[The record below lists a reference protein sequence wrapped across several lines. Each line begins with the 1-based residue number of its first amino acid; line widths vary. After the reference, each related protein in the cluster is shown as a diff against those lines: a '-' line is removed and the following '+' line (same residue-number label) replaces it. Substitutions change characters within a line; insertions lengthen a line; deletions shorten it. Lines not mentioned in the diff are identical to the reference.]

1 MSLSLSL
8 SQQYTAKH
16 GLPTP
21 TVTVHES
28 LSDVIVI
35 RGSGPRSE
43 SVRPHDGGRLPEVI
57 VGRGCGQAVL
67 RGAEVYAPGVVGMPS
82 HVAAG
87 DTVGIK
93 SPGRPDF
100 TFERGAKILCRSLY
114 SQTSTPS
121 ACAAFRRSSTRVGR
135 RSSATASWNS
145 RGMTS
150 SRAAESSREWQ

>member
-1 MSLSLSL
+1 MPI

-43 SVRPHDGGRLPEVI
+43 SFRPDDGGLPEVI

-67 RGAEVYAPGVVGMPS
+67 RGAEVYAPGMVGMPS

-87 DTVGIK
+87 DMVGN
-93 SPGRPDF
+93 RH
-100 TFERGAKILCRSLY
+100 
-114 SQTSTPS
+114 
-121 ACAAFRRSSTRVGR
+121 
-135 RSSATASWNS
+135 
-145 RGMTS
+145 
-150 SRAAESSREWQ
+150 

>member
-1 MSLSLSL
+1 MK
-8 SQQYTAKH
+8 Q

-43 SVRPHDGGRLPEVI
+43 FAESGLPEVI

-67 RGAEVYAPGVVGMPS
+67 RGAEVYAPGVVGMPT

-87 DTVGIK
+87 DKVGIASRVVNPAGEAHSTQGSFFLPK
-93 SPGRPDF
+93 HGSA
-100 TFERGAKILCRSLY
+100 FENGLI
-114 SQTSTPS
+114 
-121 ACAAFRRSSTRVGR
+121 SS
-135 RSSATASWNS
+135 
-145 RGMTS
+145 
-150 SRAAESSREWQ
+150 